1 MNLYVRHIPNIKKNK
16 NEKKI
21 VLALEMLCLIHKTMV
36 RFTRADL
43 F

>member
-1 MNLYVRHIPNIKKNK
+1 MSLYVRHIPNIKKNK
-16 NEKKI
+16 NKKI